1 MEDDRGSSS
10 VERKKPKLQRF
21 LGVDEDEVERI
32 LKEEQEELLRQKQAH
47 SDSLVISDAIRDTS
61 GLCIE
66 CVSNVFEVLC
76 ENCQEKL
83 CRMCAA
89 SLHRSGNRRNHR
101 MTRLSS
107 FPDQDDD
114 QPQKEGKKGKKEKED
129 EEEEEEEK
137 PWYSSSS
144 SSSNKNG
151 KKPDFFDRWFGNSY
165 YGGYERTLNI
175 PLDQLP
181 KLENVCKDQ
190 LSERY
195 DPTLDFATRS
205 KYIPLR
211 LEGNE
216 RKRLR
221 LLDSTLETLEYTH
234 RIDSPA
240 LIGNPRRTFYQ
251 AQDICSLLSCIA
263 LGLNHSVGRDLL
275 ESRSYK
281 DHAAFYASIFELG
294 RRYKIVNPEKMRT
307 NYGKLMYMLQ
317 DALTPELNQLL
328 EFSCLAPIKT
338 VYDFLESEGIAD
350 MLNDPL
356 MEIATRAIME
366 DGKKTR
372 QDIQKEVKQKNTAVK
387 HLSETFAKKAKKAD
401 EEAVKHALYSI
412 GDNNS
417 FLAFSRDPVN
427 RMIDYLHEYF
437 DPKVPGEARFSL
449 DICEGRD
456 GSRLSHNHA
465 RQFHYVHQSLLLWSE
480 IISDMF
486 HLWYLADLDLLNVSV
501 PYVLKE
507 TGQGHQRIQPAPNV
521 DVAMRKILHRV
532 QTRIS
537 EKSKWIGSSVIHL
550 GDSNVPNALMFIDK
564 YTQVSRIL
572 GPIVITIRKLD
583 DLYKSDQM
591 QLFIDSF
598 GGVESLRK
606 EILSDFFR
614 FGFDGS
620 GADNFYDAG
629 SCIDGRLTSAW
640 NWCSNLS
647 SKRFY
652 SIFKVLGFTGFD
664 GEFQT

>member
-1 MEDDRGSSS
+1 
-10 VERKKPKLQRF
+10 
-21 LGVDEDEVERI
+21 
-32 LKEEQEELLRQKQAH
+32 
-47 SDSLVISDAIRDTS
+47 
-61 GLCIE
+61 
-66 CVSNVFEVLC
+66 
-76 ENCQEKL
+76 
-83 CRMCAA
+83 
-89 SLHRSGNRRNHR
+89 
-101 MTRLSS
+101 
-107 FPDQDDD
+107 
-114 QPQKEGKKGKKEKED
+114 
-129 EEEEEEEK
+129 
-137 PWYSSSS
+137 
-144 SSSNKNG
+144 
-151 KKPDFFDRWFGNSY
+151 
-165 YGGYERTLNI
+165 
-175 PLDQLP
+175 
-181 KLENVCKDQ
+181 
-190 LSERY
+190 
-195 DPTLDFATRS
+195 
-205 KYIPLR
+205 
-211 LEGNE
+211 
-216 RKRLR
+216 
-221 LLDSTLETLEYTH
+221 
-234 RIDSPA
+234 
-240 LIGNPRRTFYQ
+240 
-251 AQDICSLLSCIA
+251 
-263 LGLNHSVGRDLL
+263 
-275 ESRSYK
+275 
-281 DHAAFYASIFELG
+281 
-294 RRYKIVNPEKMRT
+294 MRT

-437 DPKVPGEARFSL
+437 DPEVPGEARFSL

-583 DLYKSDQM
+583 DLYKSDEM